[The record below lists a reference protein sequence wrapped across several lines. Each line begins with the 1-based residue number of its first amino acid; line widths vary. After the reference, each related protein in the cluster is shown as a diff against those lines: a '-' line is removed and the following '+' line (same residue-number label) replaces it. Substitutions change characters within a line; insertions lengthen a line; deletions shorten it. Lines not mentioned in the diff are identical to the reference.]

1 MFDSQGDN
9 FELLDNGDV
18 PLPSPAEQQIVMSLI
33 DINEDTLKYQVFIAL
48 NNYARTWYN
57 WANKR
62 LAGYNI
68 YDGHFTNHK
77 INL

>member
-1 MFDSQGDN
+1 VGYDFVFRAS
-9 FELLDNGDV
+9 GDV
-18 PLPSPAEQQIVMSLI
+18 PLPTPEEHKTAIALL
-33 DINEDTLKYQVFIAL
+33 DANERAILEQVFIAL